1 MSLLTATIK
10 AFVGRK
16 TTFRMAIMERLNA
29 TQPELNAAGAHLL
42 QAAGKGIRPKCVQLV
57 GEACHPKRRASERHA
72 ALAEA
77 IELLHTGSLIHDDIL
92 DEADTRRG
100 VPAVHVKWDAKVAV
114 LAGDYLLAR
123 ASARIADLDDVYLSR
138 RMSEVIVALC
148 EGELMQDE
156 QIGDLEVTLEAYLER
171 VAKKTAAPF
180 ELACEGAAR
189 ISGAGPAVADA
200 ARRLGFHLGRLFQ
213 LVDDLLDWSGDAASL
228 GKPVGQDLLAGSITL
243 PVLVA
248 LRQAETGPALR
259 ALLAAAPP
267 AMTPEILALVQ
278 APAAKAETLAIV
290 ETEAALAAA
299 ALGELPLSPARQE
312 MERLMGK
319 LLEQAR
325 THAEARG

>member
-29 TQPELNAAGAHLL
+29 AQPTLNEAGGHLL
-42 QAAGKGIRPKCVQLV
+42 KAAGKGIRPKCVQLV
-57 GEACHPKRRASERHA
+57 GEACHPKHQASERHA

-92 DEADTRRG
+92 DEAERRRG

-156 QIGDLEVTLEAYLER
+156 QIGDLGVTLDAYLER

-189 ISGAGPAVADA
+189 LSGAAPDLAEA

-213 LVDDLLDWSGDAASL
+213 LVDDLLDWAGDAEAL

-248 LRQAETGPALR
+248 LADPAAGPELKR
-259 ALLAAAPP
+259 LLAEAPP

-278 APAAKAETLAIV
+278 APAVKAETMRHVQA
-290 ETEAALAAA
+290 EADKAAA
-299 ALGELPLSPARQE
+299 ALAELPPSAARAE

-319 LLEQAR
+319 LLDQAKA
-325 THAEARG
+325 HAEARG